1 MDGSVKLWE
10 MRNPSSGTM
19 YIIEKIFE
27 YPLFGDLT
35 EEKLIET
42 PACHIQSLQFRF
54 NKIIAGTR
62 SGDIYFLTLPAAS
75 EMKSATTESSSFI
88 MKVYSAHDHEI
99 PKDIDFDS
107 SCKRIFC
114 ITERGLFSSYSF
126 GSLELLYQR
135 AFNKQ
140 ATAMIVLKSRLYVI
154 IAFEKNIVVL
164 NVEQERTSS
173 DIESFKMEDFRLVTS
188 DMKISYD
195 EKMLAVAMAPSESAD
210 TEVHT
215 YMIDYDNKRFE
226 HYHTIGTIS
235 SILFMDFSS
244 DNIYLMYMDDV
255 GKKQYLNLKEKQI
268 LSKIDLQN
276 TEWISEGLK
285 ISDKRRVASIH
296 EGTGSQLHRGKQ
308 RDMSSASRRQ
318 VHHSR
323 GPNRHGRLP

>member
-10 MRNPSSGTM
+10 MRNPSSGSM

-27 YPLFGDLT
+27 YPLFGDIS
-35 EEKLIET
+35 EERLIET

-88 MKVYSAHDHEI
+88 MKIYSAHDHEI

-126 GSLELLYQR
+126 NSLDLLCQR

-154 IAFEKNIVVL
+154 LAFEKNIVVL
-164 NVEQERTSS
+164 NVEEDRTTTE
-173 DIESFKMEDFRLVTS
+173 IPSFKMEDFRLVTS

-210 TEVHT
+210 TEIHT
-215 YMIDYDNKRFE
+215 YNIDYDNNKFVLC
-226 HYHTIGTIS
+226 HTIGTIS

-255 GKKQYLNLKEKQI
+255 GKKQYLDLKEKTI

-276 TEWISEGLK
+276 TEWVSEGLK
-285 ISDKRRVASIH
+285 ISDKRRVERSKT
-296 EGTGSQLHRGKQ
+296 GTRPQLY
-308 RDMSSASRRQ
+308 RRK
-318 VHHSR
+318 
-323 GPNRHGRLP
+323 